1 MLYFNA
7 NAGAHLPLQPH
18 MYPQM
23 LSDPEDED
31 PFTSTSPQQ
40 DSSGE
45 FVCTYVCECVCVCV
59 RSFVFVLVYMCISAK
74 HLSDSYNVVITGCV

>member
-1 MLYFNA
+1 MRSN
-7 NAGAHLPLQPH
+7 LPPQQH
-18 MYPQM
+18 MSPQM

-31 PFTSTSPQQ
+31 PYITSTSPQQ

-59 RSFVFVLVYMCISAK
+59 NTHLCVCVNVCVHPCRFIMLLLLGMCDVPP
-74 HLSDSYNVVITGCV
+74 L

>member
-1 MLYFNA
+1 MRAIYLLS
-7 NAGAHLPLQPH
+7 HK
-18 MYPQM
+18 

-40 DSSGE
+40 DSFE

-59 RSFVFVLVYMCISAK
+59 CIPAK
-74 HLSDSYNVVITGCV
+74 HFADSFMLLSLGVCDVLHYKHCE